1 MPSNHL
7 ILCHSLL
14 LLPWIF
20 SNIRVF
26 SHELALCIRW
36 LKYWSFSPLS
46 EYSGLISFRI
56 DWFDLL
62 AFQRTLKNL
71 LQHHNLKALVL
82 WHSVF
87 FMVQFSH
94 LYMTTRKTITFTV
107 WIFVSKVV
115 SLLFNMLCRFVISF
129 PSKKQASFNFV
140 VAVSIRSDL
149 GAQENKLCH
158 CFYFFSICW
167 PLSDGTRCN
176 DLRFLC
182 LEY

>member
-1 MPSNHL
+1 MS
-7 ILCHSLL
+7 HSSHQMAKGLEL
-14 LLPWIF
+14 QLQPQSLQWI
-20 SNIRVF
+20 
-26 SHELALCIRW
+26 
-36 LKYWSFSPLS
+36 
-46 EYSGLISFRI
+46 SGLTSFRI

-158 CFYFFSICW
+158 CFYFFSIYFPW
-167 PLSDGTRCN
+167 NDGTGCRDHHFWN
-176 DLRFLC
+176 VQF
-182 LEY
+182 